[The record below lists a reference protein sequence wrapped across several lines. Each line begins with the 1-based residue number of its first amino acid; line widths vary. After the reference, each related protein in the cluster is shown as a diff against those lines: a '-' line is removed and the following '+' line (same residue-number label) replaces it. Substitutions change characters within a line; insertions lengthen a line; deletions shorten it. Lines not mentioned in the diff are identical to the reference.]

1 MVIDFHTH
9 CFPDHLAQRAVSR
22 LSEVGGGLVPYTDG
36 TLAGLRRRMA
46 QDGID
51 AAVVLNIATKPAQ
64 QTNVNNFAAAINN
77 EKDIFAFG
85 SVHPD
90 AEDAFD
96 ELERIKELGL
106 KGVKFHPEYQ
116 QFAVD
121 DAKMKP
127 LYRKISELGLI
138 TVFHSGV
145 DYGFPPPYGC
155 MPEGLASVL
164 DCFRTPV
171 VAAHW
176 GGLQY
181 SEDVI
186 RHLCGREV
194 YIDTSFGYG
203 RLTRFHAEQI
213 IEKHGVDKMLFATDM
228 PWHTASL
235 EMRLLKTLGL
245 SDEAWEKISCA
256 NAKKLLGIE

>member
-9 CFPDHLAQRAVSR
+9 CFPDHLAERAVSR
-22 LSEVGGGLVPYTDG
+22 LSEVGGGLMPYTDG

-46 QDGID
+46 ADGID
-51 AAVVLNIATKPAQ
+51 AAVVLHIATKPEQ

-77 EKDIFAFG
+77 EKDIFSFG
-85 SVHPD
+85 SVYPGSK
-90 AEDAFD
+90 DAFE
-96 ELERIKELGL
+96 ELERIKALGL

-121 DAKMKP
+121 DPKWKP

-138 TVFHSGV
+138 TVFHAGL

-155 MPEGLASVL
+155 MPEGLAKVL
-164 DCFRTPV
+164 DCFEAPV

-176 GGLQY
+176 GGLQFG
-181 SEDVI
+181 EDVI
-186 RHLCGREV
+186 RHLCGRNV

-203 RLTRFHAEQI
+203 RLSKYHAEQI
-213 IEKHGVDKMLFATDM
+213 IEKHGADKLLFATDM

-235 EMRLLKTLGL
+235 ELRLLGTLGL
-245 SDEAWEKISCA
+245 SEEQWEKISSG

>member
-1 MVIDFHTH
+1 MIIDFHTH
-9 CFPDHLAQRAVSR
+9 CFPDHLAEKAVSR
-22 LSEVGGGLVPYTDG
+22 LSQVGGGLMPYTDG
-36 TLAGLRRRMA
+36 TLSGLRQRMA
-46 QDGID
+46 EDGID
-51 AAVVLNIATKPAQ
+51 VAVALNIATKPQ
-64 QTNVNNFAAAINN
+64 QQLNVNNFAASINN

-90 AEDAFD
+90 AEDALE

-121 DAKMKP
+121 DPKMLP
-127 LYRKISELGLI
+127 LYRKISQLGLI
-138 TVFHSGV
+138 TVFHAGV

-155 MPEGLASVL
+155 MPENLASVL
-164 DCFRTPV
+164 DCFETPV

-186 RHLCGREV
+186 RHLCGRNV

-203 RLTRFHAEQI
+203 RLTKYHAEQI
-213 IEKHGVDKMLFATDM
+213 IEKHGTEKLLFATDM

-235 EMRLLKTLGL
+235 EMRLLGTLGL
-245 SDEAWEKISCA
+245 TDEQQTQIYSG
-256 NAKKLLGIE
+256 NAKRLLGIE